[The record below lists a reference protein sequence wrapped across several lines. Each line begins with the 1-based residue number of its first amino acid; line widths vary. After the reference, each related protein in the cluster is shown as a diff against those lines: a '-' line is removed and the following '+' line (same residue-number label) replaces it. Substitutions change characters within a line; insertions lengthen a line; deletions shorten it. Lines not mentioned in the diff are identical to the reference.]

1 MNITFLIGNGF
12 DVGLGMDSQ
21 FSDFFPQYI
30 EESKNKPE
38 IIRALSESI
47 KNNSDE
53 WSYFEEQLGE
63 YTSNFRT
70 SSKDAFLSPRTFLN
84 QFRDFEVSFIRY
96 LNKLEEKI
104 SFDDKN
110 RIASVMQNGLAH
122 FWEYPRLPY
131 QSFQKIKEGM
141 LYYKNEDITFNF
153 ISFNYTQTLENCLS
167 AIPDKTISLYIDG
180 LIKAKIGKVI
190 HVHGLKNEYPIMGVN
205 DAGQILN
212 EELASD
218 KWFCRYLIKPE
229 ANKANRTNFNQEA
242 EVLLENSQI
251 ICIYGMSMG
260 KTDKKW
266 WQQIMR
272 CLAKYEH
279 RQMILFKYAPD
290 YSSGNQF
297 DRLQMEDELI
307 DHLGYHY
314 CKEIDIDVDK
324 IVDRIHLAINENIF
338 EMCLH
343 YGKNTMECLKN
354 VITEEK
360 KNSQLNLVKELYG
373 IQN

>member
-1 MNITFLIGNGF
+1 MNITFMVGNGF
-12 DVGLGMDSQ
+12 DVGLGMDSR

-38 IIRALSESI
+38 LIKVLSERI
-47 KNNSDE
+47 QHNSDE

-63 YTSNFRT
+63 YTSDFRS

-84 QFRDFEVSFIRY
+84 QFRDFEVSFIKY
-96 LNKLEEKI
+96 LNKQEENI

-110 RIASVMQNGLAH
+110 RIAKVMQNGLAH
-122 FWEYPRLPY
+122 FWEYPILPY
-131 QSFQKIKEGM
+131 QSFQTVKDGM
-141 LYYKNEDITFNF
+141 LNYKNEDITYNF

-167 AIPDKTISLYIDG
+167 TIPDKTVSVNIDG
-180 LIKAKIGKVI
+180 LKKAKIGKII

-205 DAGQILN
+205 DSGQISN
-212 EELASD
+212 KDLAND

-229 ANKANRTNFNQEA
+229 ANKANRTRFNQEA
-242 EVLLENSQI
+242 EELLENSQI

-272 CLAKYEH
+272 CLARCEN
-279 RQMILFKYAPD
+279 RQMILFKHAPD
-290 YSSGNQF
+290 YSPGNQF
-297 DRLQMEDELI
+297 DRLQMEDDLI
-307 DHLGYHY
+307 DHLGYYY
-314 CKEIDIDVDK
+314 CKEINIDIDQ
-324 IVDRIHLAINENIF
+324 IVDRIHLAINENVF

-343 YGKNTMECLKN
+343 NGKNTMTYLKN
-354 VITEEK
+354 EVQKQRQEHEIEI
-360 KNSQLNLVKELYG
+360 LKEAYG
-373 IQN
+373 VS